1 MVDDLTRP
9 LGERI
14 KDCES
19 RLAEAQKRVEE
30 IELEM
35 ADYKNALVRENQ
47 RLRATNGSSRDL
59 NKTVALLK
67 FVRENQARGIT
78 HKEMRGHLE
87 SMGVK
92 VSKNFTYNFVDRF
105 KGNKIEEQ
113 NGRIFR
119 KE

>member
-1 MVDDLTRP
+1 MNRSSL
-9 LGERI
+9 
-14 KDCES
+14 
-19 RLAEAQKRVEE
+19 EAQKRVEE

-47 RLRATNGSSRDL
+47 WLRTVNGSPKDL
-59 NKTVALLK
+59 NKTVTLLK
-67 FVRENQARGIT
+67 FVRENQAHGVT

-92 VSKNFTYNFVDRF
+92 VSKNFTYNFADRF
-105 KGNKIEEQ
+105 KGTKIEEQ
-113 NGRIFR
+113 DGRIFR